1 MIRCEIA
8 AHRLDLSAYW
18 PLYAYEAD
26 SPREALRWARW
37 QARRLADR
45 LDPDPQAPW
54 VPAGALRPVPE
65 SVPDAPAELRGWCED
80 WAARLEAMHLLM
92 EGRQVTLAVYD
103 DTAYYTVTVVP
114 DPFHATKATP
124 GITREA
130 VS

>member
-37 QARRLADR
+37 RARMLADQ
-45 LDPDPQAPW
+45 LDPDPWALW

-80 WAARLEAMHLLM
+80 WTTRLEAMHLLM
-92 EGRQVTLAVYD
+92 EGQQVTLAVHD
-103 DTAYYTVTVVP
+103 DTAHYTVTVVP
-114 DPFHATKATP
+114 DLP
-124 GITREA
+124 EA